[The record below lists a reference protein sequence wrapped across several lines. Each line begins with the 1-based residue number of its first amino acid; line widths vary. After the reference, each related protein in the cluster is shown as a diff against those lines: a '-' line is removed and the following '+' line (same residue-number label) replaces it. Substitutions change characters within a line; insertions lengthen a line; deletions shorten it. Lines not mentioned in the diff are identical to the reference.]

1 MSRYTHA
8 GLTADPL
15 QRSRA
20 VALARDE
27 RHFSSDAL
35 LNGIRSIAPRLG
47 LVFLI
52 AGVLQMLLHWAGH

>member
-15 QRSRA
+15 QRPRA

-35 LNGIRSIAPRLG
+35 LRGLRSIAPRLA

>member
-8 GLTADPL
+8 GLSADPL
-15 QRSRA
+15 QRPRA

-35 LNGIRSIAPRLG
+35 LHGLRSIAPRLG